1 MHTIKSITNLV
12 RWLCSKLC
20 FNEILI
26 AITILIEVIN
36 YERNDIRP
44 RNDFKEKHP
53 NYREF
58 IVDPLPP
65 LTDPPPLAEASPKV
79 DFKELL
85 KEYRSRTGKELKP
98 VKRRKNSQLP
108 IQYMRCEHCGA
119 PSKYLYINDG
129 RKKSQLLCKVCGTL
143 FQLHHN
149 RKESKAKYW
158 CPHCGRAI
166 YLWKKSD
173 VCNIYKCGNKNCPC
187 YLNNLKK
194 LNEREKKLQKT
205 GMSSQFKLCYQYRE
219 YHFSPAQLK
228 TVQPEYTNG
237 NFKNIHNTFNTVGL
251 VLAYNVSFGL
261 SGRMTAQILRNIHNI
276 DISYQTV
283 FNYIKNAAPLAYM
296 FLKNNLDDLSDNKI
310 AGDETYIRIND
321 RWYYTWF
328 VIGAESRAIRAFNIS
343 DNRGVLPAF
352 ATINDAMK
360 YVPENLDEPID
371 FIADGNPSYDA
382 AIHAF
387 NADKNGK
394 PIKRRKVIG
403 LANENTE
410 SEQYRPFKQLIER
423 LNRTYKFHTRSRCG
437 FKNLNGAV
445 ALTTL
450 FVVFYNFLR
459 PHGSL
464 KYKTPIELH
473 IFDNISTIQAKWL
486 KILQSAA

>member
-1 MHTIKSITNLV
+1 M
-12 RWLCSKLC
+12 
-20 FNEILI
+20 
-26 AITILIEVIN
+26 
-36 YERNDIRP
+36 
-44 RNDFKEKHP
+44 
-53 NYREF
+53 
-58 IVDPLPP
+58 
-65 LTDPPPLAEASPKV
+65 
-79 DFKELL
+79 
-85 KEYRSRTGKELKP
+85 
-98 VKRRKNSQLP
+98 
-108 IQYMRCEHCGA
+108 
-119 PSKYLYINDG
+119 
-129 RKKSQLLCKVCGTL
+129 
-143 FQLHHN
+143 
-149 RKESKAKYW
+149 
-158 CPHCGRAI
+158 
-166 YLWKKSD
+166 
-173 VCNIYKCGNKNCPC
+173 
-187 YLNNLKK
+187 
-194 LNEREKKLQKT
+194 
-205 GMSSQFKLCYQYRE
+205 
-219 YHFSPAQLK
+219 
-228 TVQPEYTNG
+228 QPEYTNG

-296 FLKNNLDDLSDNKI
+296 FLENNLDDLSDNKI

-403 LANENTE
+403 LSNEDSE